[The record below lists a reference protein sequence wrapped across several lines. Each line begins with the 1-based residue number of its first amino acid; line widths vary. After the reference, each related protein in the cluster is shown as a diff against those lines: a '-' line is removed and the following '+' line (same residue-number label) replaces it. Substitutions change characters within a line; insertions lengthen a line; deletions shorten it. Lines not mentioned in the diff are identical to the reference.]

1 VIIGSSP
8 GLLKGVSGGQRDLG
22 PLKFLPF
29 SGLDNQDRDIYI
41 VCEMAC

>member
-22 PLKFLPF
+22 YFTA
-29 SGLDNQDRDIYI
+29 SQVNAGEDNDPSS
-41 VCEMAC
+41 CGSWA